1 MRRTEIIAASLV
13 LLIAAAG
20 QAQARGLPIA
30 LDPGATRMLLSF
42 GAGLAPAT
50 AYLFREDRRA
60 CLALALVSILCLAV
74 TMVL

>member
-1 MRRTEIIAASLV
+1 MRRTEIIAASLI

-20 QAQARGLPIA
+20 QAQARGLPIS
-30 LDPGATRMLLSF
+30 LDHGTARVLLSL

-50 AYLFREDRRA
+50 AYLFRDDRRA
-60 CLALALVSILCLAV
+60 CLALALVSVLCLAV